1 MSEEN
6 LEVLITVDDPGED
19 AREEDLSN
27 HFQDDET
34 VPHQP
39 GPPYS
44 ARRRQYQRTNV
55 VVDN

>member
-6 LEVLITVDDPGED
+6 LEVLITLDDPGED

-27 HFQDDET
+27 DFEADET

-44 ARRRQYQRTNV
+44 ARRRQYQRTNSV
-55 VVDN
+55 GG

>member
-19 AREEDLSN
+19 TCEEELSD
-27 HFQDDET
+27 HFQADET
-34 VPHQP
+34 VPHKP

-44 ARRRQYQRTNV
+44 ASKRQYQRTNV
-55 VVDN
+55 VDDN

>member
-19 AREEDLSN
+19 ACEEELSD
-27 HFQDDET
+27 HFQADET

-44 ARRRQYQRTNV
+44 ASKPQ
-55 VVDN
+55 

>member
-1 MSEEN
+1 MSDED

-27 HFQDDET
+27 HFQADET
-34 VPHQP
+34 VPHRP

-44 ARRRQYQRTNV
+44 ETRRQYQRRNV
-55 VVDN
+55 VVED

>member
-19 AREEDLSN
+19 AGEEDLSN